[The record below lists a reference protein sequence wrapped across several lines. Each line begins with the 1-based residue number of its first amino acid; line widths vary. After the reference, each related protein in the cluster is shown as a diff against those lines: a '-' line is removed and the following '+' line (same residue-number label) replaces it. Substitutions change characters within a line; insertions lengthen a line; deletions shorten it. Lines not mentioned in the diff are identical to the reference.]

1 MMKSRGCAAEVDP
14 ETNALALVLP
24 ARYQSYL
31 IARCTHRCLRRQRH
45 TAWWMRCT
53 KGEWRRQSDG
63 SLSRVCWHVWIGNA
77 AAARD
82 HALLETLDVTHIVNV
97 TRDPS
102 QLDLEEQATEVE
114 HSFAAAAMHRVA
126 VKDKA
131 TDARHLLSLLPGA
144 ISFIEQARAVS
155 GRKGTPTT
163 RSPAGEDTGE
173 DKNCIGFKITPKKF
187 RNVTHIRELKQARST
202 YARNPRATA
211 CDTSV
216 KAVQAEAKA
225 TPSRTSFPRPRS
237 TTP

>member
-1 MMKSRGCAAEVDP
+1 MKSRGCAAEVDP

-45 TAWWMRCT
+45 TAWWMRCS

-102 QLDLEEQATEVE
+102 QLDLEEQATKVE

-144 ISFIEQARAVS
+144 ISFIEQARAVE
-155 GRKGTPTT
+155 GRVLVHCNRGTSRSSTVLDHQSPGRT
-163 RSPAGEDTGE
+163 R
-173 DKNCIGFKITPKKF
+173 
-187 RNVTHIRELKQARST
+187 AR
-202 YARNPRATA
+202 
-211 CDTSV
+211 
-216 KAVQAEAKA
+216 AKSQGRGHLHA
-225 TPSRTSFPRPRS
+225 AQ
-237 TTP
+237 